1 MEEHCGIRRGSYI
14 WGRSIHNVR
23 IERLWVDVTA
33 QVGAAWG
40 NNFTLLELQH
50 GLDINNANHIWLL
63 HYLFLPTINDQL
75 TFFMESWNKHRIQI
89 RNGPNRSPADMFGF
103 DMLVHGARG
112 HALPE
117 DFTEDELEV
126 YGVDWEGLHDEALLN
141 SQQNNNTTEDGWSSW
156 LGRVGPPE
164 HLNEVPVEAP
174 ATPLQPHDL
183 AVLDQIVEPWRGLGS
198 DAEIV
203 GLWNNALAYCST
215 LNGASF

>member
-1 MEEHCGIRRGSYI
+1 
-14 WGRSIHNVR
+14 
-23 IERLWVDVTA
+23 
-33 QVGAAWG
+33 
-40 NNFTLLELQH
+40 FTLLELQH

-75 TFFMESWNKHRIQI
+75 TFFMESWNEHRIQI

-156 LGRVGPPE
+156 LDRVGPPE

-183 AVLDQIVEPWRGLGS
+183 AILDQIVEPWRGLGS

-203 GLWNNALAYCST
+203 DLWNNALAYCST